1 MAQSDDMS
9 EKPTLSVV
17 PADTPESD
25 GRRARSERS
34 KLQIVDALFRLIQE
48 GNMDPSAASVAEEA
62 AVGLRTVFRHFE
74 DMDSLYRELTARLEA
89 EILPI
94 VMKPWAS
101 ADWRERLHELVAR
114 RAKIYERILPFK
126 VAANLRR
133 YQSDWLMHDY
143 RRFLTMERSGLHGI
157 LPDEVLA
164 DKGLSAALEMVTG
177 FQTWRRIRQD
187 QGLEPKEA
195 EAVLL
200 RTVHALLVAIDL
212 R

>member
-1 MAQSDDMS
+1 MS
-9 EKPTLSVV
+9 EKPPLRVV
-17 PADTPESD
+17 PAESPESD

-34 KLQIVDALFRLIQE
+34 KLQIVDALFRLILD
-48 GNMDPSAASVAEEA
+48 GNLDPSAASVAEEA

-94 VMKPWAS
+94 VMKPWSS
-101 ADWRERLHELVAR
+101 ADWRARLHELVSR
-114 RAKIYERILPFK
+114 RAGIYERIMPFK

-143 RRFLTMERSGLHGI
+143 QRFLRMERSGLHGI

-164 DKGLSAALEMVTG
+164 DQGLSAALEMVTG

-187 QGLEPKEA
+187 QGLNPQEA
-195 EAVLL
+195 EAMLL
-200 RTVHALLVAIDL
+200 RTVDALLAGIE
-212 R
+212 RG

>member
-1 MAQSDDMS
+1 MS
-9 EKPTLSVV
+9 EKPTLRVV
-17 PADTPESD
+17 PTETPEPD

-34 KLQIVDALFRLIQE
+34 KLQIVDALFRLIQN

-101 ADWRERLHELVAR
+101 TDWRARLHELVSR
-114 RAKIYERILPFK
+114 RAGIYERVLPFK

-143 RRFLTMERSGLHGI
+143 NRFLTMERGGLHGI
-157 LPDEVLA
+157 LPDKVLA
-164 DKGLSAALEMVTG
+164 DEGLSAALEMVTG

-187 QGLEPKEA
+187 QGLTPQQA

-200 RTVHALLVAIDL
+200 RTVDALLADID
-212 R
+212 RC